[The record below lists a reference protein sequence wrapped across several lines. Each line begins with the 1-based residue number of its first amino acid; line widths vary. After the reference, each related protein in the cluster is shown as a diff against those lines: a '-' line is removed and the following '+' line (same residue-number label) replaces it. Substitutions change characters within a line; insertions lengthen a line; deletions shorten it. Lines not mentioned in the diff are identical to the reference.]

1 MPNIYREAL
10 DPVRRGE
17 LMKTLARQRLGF
29 LALVIVLGVGLA
41 QLTGG
46 QLAPPLVAEAL
57 LIGTLFAI
65 VRVFALSLTIRTL
78 QRFGRRQDAKDPAQS
93 ANAAP

>member
-1 MPNIYREAL
+1 MPNIHREAL

-29 LALVIVLGVGLA
+29 LALTLVLGVGLA
-41 QLTGG
+41 QFTGG
-46 QLAPPLVAEAL
+46 QLAIPLVTEAL
-57 LIGTLFAI
+57 FIGTLFAI
-65 VRVFALSLTIRTL
+65 VRVLALSLTIRTL
-78 QRFGRRQDAKDPAQS
+78 RRFGRRQDAKDPAQS